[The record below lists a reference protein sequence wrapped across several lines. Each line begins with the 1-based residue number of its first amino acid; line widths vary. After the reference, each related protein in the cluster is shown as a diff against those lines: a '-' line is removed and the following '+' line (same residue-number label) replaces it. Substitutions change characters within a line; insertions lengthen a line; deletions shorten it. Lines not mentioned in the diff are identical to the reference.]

1 LRFSGRP
8 VLLAPV
14 GLHKQSL
21 LVILA
26 GFPEFRFREFGFAD
40 AV

>member
-1 LRFSGRP
+1 VF
-8 VLLAPV
+8 LAPV

-26 GFPEFRFREFGFAD
+26 GFPGFRSKEFGFAD